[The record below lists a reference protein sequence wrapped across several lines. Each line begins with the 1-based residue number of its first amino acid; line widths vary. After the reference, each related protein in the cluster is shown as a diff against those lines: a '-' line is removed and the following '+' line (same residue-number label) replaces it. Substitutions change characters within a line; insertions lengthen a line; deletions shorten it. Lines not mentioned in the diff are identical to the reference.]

1 MEKVINLKNRVSKKV
16 EQYDKIDEKY
26 NENIEGELRRIDMK
40 EKNGGLNGEKDF
52 ERICSIFEM
61 IMNKNGELG
70 I

>member
-1 MEKVINLKNRVSKKV
+1 MEKVINLKDRVSKKV

-61 IMNKNGELG
+61 IMNKNDELG